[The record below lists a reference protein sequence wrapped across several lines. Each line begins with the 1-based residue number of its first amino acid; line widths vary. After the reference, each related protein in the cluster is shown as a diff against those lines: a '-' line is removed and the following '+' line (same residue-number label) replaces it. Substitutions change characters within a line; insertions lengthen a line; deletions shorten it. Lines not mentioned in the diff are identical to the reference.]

1 MRALIPILTCLLLAA
16 CGTPAPT
23 ATPATGAATPPATPP
38 ASPSAAQKPEP
49 GTTPKRQL
57 PDGFVD
63 LSDVDASILSDIRY
77 ATPHNFV
84 GRPVTG
90 YLRPRCLLTS
100 EAAEALHR
108 VQRSAQA
115 RGYSLKVYDC
125 YRPQR
130 AVDDFVDWSK
140 NADQRMKGEFY
151 PAVDKSALFDDGYIG
166 GPTAHSR
173 GSTMDL
179 TIVALPARTQP
190 EWHQGDPLEACTAAD
205 RFPDNTLDMG
215 TGFDCFDPL
224 AHTAATGVSAAERAN
239 RDLLTGLMAA
249 GGFTNYPKE
258 WWHYTLTKE
267 PFPDTYYDFPVE

>member
-1 MRALIPILTCLLLAA
+1 MRVLIPVLTCLLLAA

-23 ATPATGAATPPATPP
+23 ATPPPPTQSAPEKPAQGESPKPSEPP
-38 ASPSAAQKPEP
+38 KQ
-49 GTTPKRQL
+49 QL
-57 PDGFVD
+57 PAGFVD

-100 EAAEALHR
+100 QAAEALHR
-108 VQRSAQA
+108 VQQQAQQ

-130 AVDDFVDWSK
+130 AVDDFVAWSK
-140 NADQRMKGEFY
+140 NADQRMKPEFY
-151 PAVDKSALFDDGYIG
+151 PDEDKDALFDDGYIG

-190 EWHQGDPLEACTAAD
+190 EWRQGDPLEACTAAQ
-205 RFPDNTLDMG
+205 RFPDNTVDMG

-224 AHTAATGVSAAERAN
+224 AHTAATGINEQERAN